1 MKGAYLS
8 GRTGGGVG
16 RTQLPH
22 TAMSPWFQRVVAR
35 ACEAVRIVA
44 RRSAA
49 CIAFALGLTCGHV
62 GAAAPQIGLLT
73 SLEGKAQLLRGVE
86 VFSAPEGLALRD
98 GDVIETG
105 DSSFAQLEFSANLVI
120 ALGPSTRLFLF
131 DLATPPAQATRP
143 QFVLLRGWVKVE
155 SAPKE
160 LREALLLASR
170 DLSLTGGL
178 TALVMHVKPSTTR
191 VFVESGSAFVT
202 LTKAPP
208 RSINIAAGQFAQQTT
223 NLPIDILRGPAPD
236 FLAEMPRAFRDTL
249 PPMIDRRSWPA
260 VVPTRLRFVSY
271 EDVED
276 LLTLPGQ
283 WRRRSVQRFGSRAQD
298 QAFRAALDANL
309 RRHPEWDRVLH
320 PEKYFQPGEA
330 EQATRQFSANGG
342 KPQ

>member
-8 GRTGGGVG
+8 GRTGGGAG
-16 RTQLPH
+16 RTQLSH
-22 TAMSPWFQRVVAR
+22 IAMSPWLRWVVAR
-35 ACEAVRIVA
+35 VCEAVRIVA
-44 RRSAA
+44 RRSAP
-49 CIAFALGLTCGHV
+49 CIAFALGLACGPV

-86 VFSAPEGLALRD
+86 VFSAAEGLALRH

-120 ALGPSTRLFLF
+120 ALGPGTRLFLF
-131 DLATPPAQATRP
+131 DLPTLPAQATRP

-160 LREALLLASR
+160 PREVLLLASR

-202 LTKAPP
+202 LTKTPP
-208 RSINIAAGQFAQQTT
+208 RSINVAAGQFAQQTT

-236 FLAEMPRAFRDTL
+236 FLVEMPRAFRDTL

-260 VVPTRLRFVSY
+260 VLPTRLRFVSY

-283 WRRRSVQRFGSRAQD
+283 WRGRSVQRFGSRTKD
-298 QAFRAALDANL
+298 EAFRAGLNANL

-320 PEKYFQPGEA
+320 PEKYVQPDETG
-330 EQATRQFSANGG
+330 QATRQFSANGG

>member
-1 MKGAYLS
+1 MKGIYPS
-8 GRTGGGVG
+8 GRTSGDAG

-22 TAMSPWFQRVVAR
+22 IAMSPWLRRVVAR
-35 ACEAVRIVA
+35 VCEPVGIMA
-44 RRSAA
+44 RRSVP
-49 CIAFALGLTCGHV
+49 CIAFALCLACGPV

-73 SLEGKAQLLRGVE
+73 RLEGKAQLLRGVE
-86 VFSAPEGLALRD
+86 AFSAAEGLALRD

-120 ALGPSTRLFLF
+120 ALGPGTRLFLF
-131 DLATPPAQATRP
+131 GLPSPAQATRP

-160 LREALLLASR
+160 PREALLLASR
-170 DLSLTGGL
+170 DLSLTGGR

-191 VFVESGSAFVT
+191 VFVESGSASVS
-202 LTKAPP
+202 LTKAP
-208 RSINIAAGQFAQQTT
+208 SAINVAAGQFAQQTAS
-223 NLPIDILRGPAPD
+223 LPIDILRGPAPD

-249 PPMIDRRSWPA
+249 PPMVDRRSWPA
-260 VVPTRLRFVSY
+260 VLPTRLRFVSY

-283 WRRRSVQRFGSRAQD
+283 WRSRSVQRFGSRTQD
-298 QAFRAALDANL
+298 EAFRAALEANL

-320 PEKYFQPGEA
+320 PEKYFQPDETK
-330 EQATRQFSANGG
+330 QATRQYSANGG